1 MEQPALMLRNTLI
14 KKLSMSMPSWIPIPV
29 MEHIMM
35 PMNTWMEVFAMTL
48 AHVSTLVEALIVSI
62 HLVTKVIQNKED
74 V

>member
-1 MEQPALMLRNTLI
+1 MMLRNTLI

-35 PMNTWMEVFAMTL
+35 PMNAWMEVFAMTL